1 MESSSALLQDARAW
15 PFEEA
20 RKILA
25 SIKGKVPKKGYVLFQ
40 TGYGPS
46 GLPHIG
52 TFGEIVRTSMV
63 RKAFSEISD
72 IPTRLFA
79 FSDDMDGLRKVP
91 DNVPNKDL
99 LRKYLDM
106 PLTAVPDPFGTHDS
120 FGDHNNQQL
129 QNFLDRFG
137 FDYEFK
143 SATECYSSGIFDA
156 ALLEILKNYEEVINV
171 VLPTLGEERRLTYSP
186 FLPLCEKTGKVLQVP
201 IVNRNINRGTI
212 TYLNNEGS
220 DIEVPVTGGHCKLQW
235 KCDWAMR
242 WKALEVD
249 YEMSGKD
256 LIDSVRLSSRI
267 CRVLGGIPPKGFT
280 YELFLDE
287 NGEKISK
294 SRGNGLTVEDWLRYA
309 PDESLQLYMY
319 NSPRKAKRL
328 CFDVIPKHV
337 DDYLAVLDKFADAED
352 CNMYENPAWHIH
364 AGSPPARESKLS
376 YSLLLNL
383 VSACNTE
390 DPQVLWG
397 FISRYDINV
406 NPETAPI
413 LSRLAEHA
421 ITYYKDFVKPLKSYR
436 SPEGIETKALED
448 FATTLNTL
456 PPHPDANLIQKV
468 IFEVGK
474 RNGYENMRDW
484 FKALYQILLGCEQG
498 PRMGSFI
505 ELYGVGETISL
516 INMALSGKTLSTK

>member
-1 MESSSALLQDARAW
+1 MQDARAW

-20 RKILA
+20 KKILA
-25 SIKGKVPKKGYVLFQ
+25 SIEGKVPKKGYVLFQ

-91 DNVPNKDL
+91 DNVPNKTL
-99 LRKYLDM
+99 LQKYLDM
-106 PLTAVPDPFGTHDS
+106 PLTTVPDPFGTNDS
-120 FGDHNNQQL
+120 FGEHNNQQL
-129 QNFLDRFG
+129 RKFLDRFG

-156 ALLEILKNYEEVINV
+156 TLLEILNRYEEVINV
-171 VLPTLGEERRLTYSP
+171 VLPTLGEERRSTYSP

-201 IVNRNINRGTI
+201 VVHRNVKQGTI

-220 DIEVPVTGGHCKLQW
+220 YIETPVTGGHCKLQW

-242 WKALEVD
+242 WKALKVD

-256 LIDSVRLSSRI
+256 LIDSVRLSSKI
-267 CRVLGGIPPKGFT
+267 CKILKGKPPTGFT
-280 YELFLDE
+280 YELFLDDK
-287 NGEKISK
+287 GEKISK

-328 CFDVIPKHV
+328 YFDVIPKHV
-337 DDYLAVLDKFADAED
+337 DDYLSFLEKFSAED
-352 CNMYENPAWHIH
+352 DFNKFENPAWHIH
-364 AGSPPARESKLS
+364 AGNPPKRESKVS
-376 YSLLLNL
+376 FSLLLNL

-390 DPQVLWG
+390 DARVLWG
-397 FISRYDINV
+397 FISRYDKNV

-413 LSRLAEHA
+413 LNRLVEYA
-421 ITYYKDFVKPLKSYR
+421 ITYYKDFVKPLKRYR
-436 SPEGIETKALED
+436 SPQGIESKALKD
-448 FATTLNTL
+448 FATTLNGL
-456 PPHPDANLIQKV
+456 PSHADASMIQKV

-474 RNGYENMRDW
+474 RNGYEKMGDW
-484 FKALYQILLGCEQG
+484 FKTLYQTLLGCDQG

-505 ELYGVGETISL
+505 ELYGVRETVSLIKMAISGETIS
-516 INMALSGKTLSTK
+516 TK